1 MAFSTN
7 VSHLPYFRDFERA
20 SEWERNVKPI
30 RGKTI
35 KPLGKRSAQHMQI
48 LRYGE
53 GTDDERIACRLH
65 ETDCVTYYKDGR
77 VHLQHGGYITDRT
90 AKFIDRIIPTG
101 GVCRRDGYL
110 ILSLGGGKYQIGD
123 NGLWLS
129 AARAPIDPE
138 PFVHH
143 VIKRDVAKQVRKL
156 YAPFK
161 QYALALSKLL
171 DGVVDTEGRSMWGRR
186 ERFELTEEA
195 QGDNPEHYGA
205 LVQQA
210 MMSASEVM
218 FDRGTNHWKRVS
230 TQSAVERVIDQ
241 AILRLHRDEVFEVQT
256 MPRGEYVKDKY
267 KKFFQ

>member
-1 MAFSTN
+1 MAFSCN

-30 RGKTI
+30 RGKTL

-53 GTDDERIACRLH
+53 GTDDERIACRLYS
-65 ETDCVTYYKDGR
+65 TDCVTYYKDGR
-77 VHLQHGGYITDRT
+77 VHLQHGNHITDST

-101 GVCRRDGYL
+101 GVYRMNGYL
-110 ILSLGGGKYQIGD
+110 MLSSGGGKYKIGD

-138 PFVHH
+138 PFAHH

-171 DGVVDTEGRSMWGRR
+171 DGVVDTEGRPMWGRR
-186 ERFELTEEA
+186 QRFELTEEA

-205 LVQQA
+205 LVQHA
-210 MMSASEVM
+210 MMCASEVT
-218 FDRGTNHWKRVS
+218 FDRSANCYVRKA
-230 TQSAVERVIDQ
+230 TQSAIERVIDQ

-256 MPRGEYVKDKY
+256 LPRGEYVEDKY